1 MSGMRLRQL
10 ITLSAVEPELQQW
23 LRDSLE
29 KYKAGVQLDKA
40 LGISGELAVANRNHA
55 IRLAAGLID
64 KHGDMST
71 WGKARLL
78 AQYLDRSLSARGNE
92 ALKEVLRTIGKQ
104 SKYGQGL
111 RSVRR
116 IYDVLK
122 VREQPD
128 LLDLL
133 PPPGAATDDKDES

>member
-10 ITLSAVEPELQQW
+10 ITLSAAEPELQQW
-23 LRDSLE
+23 LRDGLERYRQGESL
-29 KYKAGVQLDKA
+29 DRA
-40 LGISGELAVANRNHA
+40 LGIAGPLAVENRNNA
-55 IRLAAGLID
+55 IRCAAELID
-64 KHGDMST
+64 EHGDMSP

-92 ALKEVLRTIGKQ
+92 PLKEVLRTIGKQ

-116 IYDVLK
+116 LYDVLK
-122 VREQPD
+122 VQEQPD
-128 LLDLL
+128 LLGLLL
-133 PPPGAATDDKDES
+133 PPDTATDDKEGA

>member
-1 MSGMRLRQL
+1 MRRLL
-10 ITLSAVEPELQQW
+10 TLASDDVELSEW
-23 LRDSLE
+23 LRDGLERYRQGESL
-29 KYKAGVQLDKA
+29 ARA
-40 LGISGELAVANRNHA
+40 LGIAGPGAVENRNNA
-55 IRLAAGLID
+55 IRCAAELID
-64 KHGDMST
+64 EHGDMST

-92 ALKEVLRTIGKQ
+92 PLKEVLRTIGKQ

-133 PPPGAATDDKDES
+133 PPPGAATDDKEGA